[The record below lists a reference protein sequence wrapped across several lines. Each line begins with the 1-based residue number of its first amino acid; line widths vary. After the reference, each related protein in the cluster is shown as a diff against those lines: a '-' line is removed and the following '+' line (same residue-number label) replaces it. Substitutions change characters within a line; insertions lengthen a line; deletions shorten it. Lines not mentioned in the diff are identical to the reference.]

1 LAYRREVCTVMRM
14 LTRTK
19 REKRGIA
26 LLATTVISMIAVGT
40 AIIVIKLT
48 LDSTR
53 VESANVERIAAKAE
67 AEAVRVEFEEAL
79 AEAPYFYYSEVF
91 AHERARVCTQNGD
104 SVHQPGSAWPTA
116 CGTTWEY
123 QQATSPGD
131 VRVEI
136 VAPGVTDPRLRL
148 RILASA
154 GRSEYGL
161 EIHYATDSPAR
172 WTLYSETD
180 LALDAL
186 PDGANTLGG
195 EIHAGGVINLP
206 TVETTMNG
214 GLIVSEG
221 GYGTHPDISPLSG
234 EPVRFYGPTADADG
248 STYVES
254 IRELYPTTVDLFG
267 VRAMFAANIDIACP
281 GADPVEV
288 DIYTSHFCA
297 REGEMLLN
305 TDGNLVEVPAGSSA
319 YLLLTG
325 ASGAG
330 SIDFYYSTKTSGA
343 PSTCGSGCDFASDSA
358 GSIAAGTHPGDIGF
372 WTKLGTFKLP
382 DDGLIA
388 TDQETHIGLCG
399 GGFASAGGTCSN
411 WNGAGMMGVDSNL
424 TVLVGSLTNIV
435 DVYLSGPIVSTNST
449 SFGVVAAGTVYL
461 PYWNRPAAGSVAIDG
476 AYTGLGLGGGAN
488 SITTWPE
495 IIEATANSGGTLSVD
510 GGFAG
515 TGIDTTFA
523 LYEQVSITGRPRH
536 WGAPPPLYPP
546 FYGTWRIVATRYLP
560 SIEICDQLTCESY

>member
-1 LAYRREVCTVMRM
+1 MCM
-14 LTRTK
+14 LTRAK
-19 REKRGIA
+19 REKRGVA
-26 LLATTVISMIAVGT
+26 LLATAVITMIAAGA
-40 AIIVIKLT
+40 AIVVIKLT

-53 VESANVERIAAKAE
+53 VESANIERIAAKAE

-91 AHERARVCTQNGD
+91 AHERARVCTQNG
-104 SVHQPGSAWPTA
+104 STVHQPGSAWPTA
-116 CGTTWEY
+116 CGTTWSY

-136 VAPGVTDPRLRL
+136 VAPGVADPRLRL

-172 WTLYSETD
+172 WALYSEAG
-180 LALDAL
+180 LALDEL
-186 PDGANTLGG
+186 PDGTNTLGG
-195 EIHAGGVINLP
+195 EIHAGGVIDLP

-221 GYGTHPDISPLSG
+221 GYGAHPDTSPLSG
-234 EPVRFYGPTADADG
+234 EPIRFYGPTADASG
-248 STYVES
+248 STYIES
-254 IRELYPTTVDLFG
+254 IRELYPTAVDLVG
-267 VRAMFAANIDIACP
+267 ARAMFAANIDIACP
-281 GADPVEV
+281 GGTPVAV
-288 DIYTSHFCA
+288 ATYTSHFCA
-297 REGEMLLN
+297 REGEMLLD
-305 TDGNLVEVPAGSSA
+305 TDGTLVEVPAGASA

-330 SIDFYYSTKTSGA
+330 SIDFYYSTKTSSA
-343 PSTCGSGCDFASDSA
+343 PSTCGSGCDLASDSA
-358 GSIAAGTHPGDIGF
+358 GSIAAGTHPGDISF

-388 TDQETHIGLCG
+388 TDQATHVGLCG
-399 GGFASAGGTCSN
+399 GGFASASGTCSS
-411 WNGAGMMGVDSNL
+411 WNGAGKMGVDSNL

-435 DVYLSGPIVSTNST
+435 DAYLSGPIVSTSST
-449 SFGVVAAGTVYL
+449 SFGVVAAGSVYL

-476 AYTGLGLGGGAN
+476 AYTGLGLGGGTN
-488 SITTWPE
+488 SIATWPAS
-495 IIEATANSGGTLSVD
+495 IEAPANSGGTLSVD

-523 LYEQVSITGRPRH
+523 LYEEVSITGRPRH

-560 SIEICDQLTCESY
+560 SIEICGQLTCDSY